1 MNLRT
6 ARLCLDCHE
15 VHDGQVCPVCASET
29 FAFLSRWVPAPP
41 PTKVR
46 AEPPREEADIY
57 RRLID
62 ETGAPRRSRLLKG
75 GLIGL
80 TAMGLFGWA
89 WRSSQ
94 GSAKKTTSRPPTTT

>member
-1 MNLRT
+1 MHLRT
-6 ARLCLDCHE
+6 ARLCLDCNE
-15 VHDGQVCPVCASET
+15 VHDAQVCPVCASET
-29 FAFLSRWVPAPP
+29 FAFLSRWVSAPAP
-41 PTKVR
+41 TKMR

-62 ETGAPRRSRLLKG
+62 DTGAPRRSRLLKQ

-94 GSAKKTTSRPPTTT
+94 ASSAKKTGERM